1 MRFVYFL
8 NVEKQKRAVVRKMEV
23 LEASM
28 AAEGKGAMGRV
39 EQMKTFRKQVTALEE
54 QIASITLEKEELS
67 ESNLKMNTKISD
79 IDRRW
84 KRKMEDV
91 NRENVLIEER
101 LNESELLLT
110 EKKKECRA
118 GKDEM
123 RVMKRNF
130 DNEKEELTQTHQLA
144 VDEAD
149 ATKENVIQS
158 QNIQLTKLK
167 KEITT
172 LKEEEKKNSITT
184 EQPPAYNST
193 NSANSANSA
202 NVALHQ
208 ALQTELNDLKEL
220 HATTLQPRLKAMEI
234 EKISFKKQILQ
245 FQLHVTELEAEIEQK
260 NDPSS
265 SSTKSNDGIRFKA
278 ENRRLKLDVEDLNSR
293 LEVSTNEND
302 VTLEKVR
309 TLRSRINE
317 VENDMKRTNLEK
329 KEMEDLISSNH
340 RSHEEESRSLQRSKT
355 LLQDEI
361 TETVSKLHAKE
372 NQIIELEKDIQDIVA
387 VTRNNSN
394 NKDGMFLKMKKLSLK
409 YVLLFF
415 SLSFNSFHIKF
426 PH

>member
-1 MRFVYFL
+1 M
-8 NVEKQKRAVVRKMEV
+8 VRKMEV

-67 ESNLKMNTKISD
+67 ESNLKINTKISD

-172 LKEEEKKNSITT
+172 LKEEEKKNNITT

-193 NSANSANSA
+193 NSTNSA

-329 KEMEDLISSNH
+329 KEMEDLLSSNN

-372 NQIIELEKDIQDIVA
+372 NQIVELEKDIQDIVA

-409 YVLLFF
+409 YVLL
-415 SLSFNSFHIKF
+415 SFLYHSTAFISKF

>member
-1 MRFVYFL
+1 M
-8 NVEKQKRAVVRKMEV
+8 VRKMEV

-67 ESNLKMNTKISD
+67 ESNLKINTKISD

-172 LKEEEKKNSITT
+172 LKEEEKKNNITT

-193 NSANSANSA
+193 NSTNSTSSA

-329 KEMEDLISSNH
+329 KEMEDLLSSNN

-372 NQIIELEKDIQDIVA
+372 NQIVELEKDIQDIVA

-394 NKDGMFLKMKKLSLK
+394 NKDGMFLRK
-409 YVLLFF
+409 
-415 SLSFNSFHIKF
+415 
-426 PH
+426 

>member
-8 NVEKQKRAVVRKMEV
+8 NFEKQKRAVVRKMEV

-172 LKEEEKKNSITT
+172 LKEEEKKNNITT

-193 NSANSANSA
+193 NSAN
-202 NVALHQ
+202 VALNQ

-265 SSTKSNDGIRFKA
+265 SSTKSNDGIRYKA

-329 KEMEDLISSNH
+329 KEMEDLLSSNN

-372 NQIIELEKDIQDIVA
+372 NQIVELEKDIQDIVA

-394 NKDGMFLKMKKLSLK
+394 NKDGMF
-409 YVLLFF
+409 
-415 SLSFNSFHIKF
+415 
-426 PH
+426 

>member
-1 MRFVYFL
+1 LHLLNAFRLFL
-8 NVEKQKRAVVRKMEV
+8 NFEKQKRAVVRKMEV

-172 LKEEEKKNSITT
+172 LKEEEKKNNITT

-193 NSANSANSA
+193 NSTNSA
-202 NVALHQ
+202 NVALNQ

-329 KEMEDLISSNH
+329 KEMEDLLSSNN

-409 YVLLFF
+409 YVLL
-415 SLSFNSFHIKF
+415 
-426 PH
+426 